1 MGIIRRTLL
10 AMAAVAVVQVS
21 TPLAAQACACGGF
34 VSDKKVQVDREDAV
48 VELADGTETVTMQF
62 AARTTAERAAWVMPV
77 PTKAEITLGDPKL
90 FKDLERL
97 TRPEYRRSTSKGDG
111 VGGAAPGAV
120 NVLEQT
126 RIGPYEVAQLAGNDP
141 AAVTEWL
148 RQNNFTLPQNL
159 ADGLRPYLDEGW
171 SLAAMRLSA
180 QEGKHLDGLLP
191 PIRLSFATNTA
202 SSAVYPMRLSGLAKT
217 PQALRLY
224 ILADHRIDAT
234 GPSLELYFA
243 GRDETRGKFVTRY
256 DGTWQDPSQITSDIQ
271 LATAR
276 TDDAYRTV
284 IGGDTNGTGL
294 LGMLAPDDGWTMVVW
309 ILVGA
314 AVIGVLILVLVTGL
328 RRR

>member
-77 PTKAEITLGDPKL
+77 PTKAEITLGDPKI

-126 RIGPYEVAQLAGNDP
+126 KIGPYEVAQLAGNDP

-202 SSAVYPMRLSGLAKT
+202 IYPMRLSGLAKT